1 MKIKMTISLKGVV
14 RKDDV
19 AKGYVSF
26 CPALKIYAHG
36 STSEEAMVCMEK
48 TLALYLETCLSRGT
62 LDTVLHAA
70 GFRPVSGYPAAIDI
84 ADIEKE
90 YIAIEKLQDQKF
102 EQAFDIE
109 VPIHLVAQAQMAL
122 ESQHA

>member
-1 MKIKMTISLKGVV
+1 MHG
-14 RKDDV
+14 KD
-19 AKGYVSF
+19 
-26 CPALKIYAHG
+26 
-36 STSEEAMVCMEK
+36 
-48 TLALYLETCLSRGT
+48 RGT

>member
-1 MKIKMTISLKGVV
+1 
-14 RKDDV
+14 
-19 AKGYVSF
+19 
-26 CPALKIYAHG
+26 
-36 STSEEAMVCMEK
+36 MEK

-102 EQAFDIE
+102 EQAFDQLLAGIE
-109 VPIHLVAQAQMAL
+109 KKRAAIT
-122 ESQHA
+122 